1 MMRLSPPQPMR
12 YSAASLALLVLAAAT
27 WGQAPSKFLAS
38 TNTPPASSTS
48 DAPAI
53 QPASAPPAIIVGFLG
68 GFVRHDNA
76 AHGGVQVAQYV
87 RQTYPSGVYVNV
99 FENHRGDDALH
110 EVYRVLDADHDGA
123 LSLQEKRQARVILY
137 GHSWGGSEA
146 VNLARRLEREGV
158 PVMLTIQIDSVR
170 KAGEDD
176 AVIPA
181 NVARAINFYQ
191 RDGGFIHGRSAIRA
205 ADPVHTQILGS
216 FRYDYSAHPI
226 ACDGYPWFARL
237 LENPH
242 IEIECDPSLIH
253 RVESLIRSELSP
265 SLAPSSTGQ

>member
-1 MMRLSPPQPMR
+1 MR
-12 YSAASLALLVLAAAT
+12 YSAAPLALLVLAAT
-27 WGQAPSKFLAS
+27 THGQSSPSKFLAS
-38 TNTPPASSTS
+38 TNPPPASSTS

-53 QPASAPPAIIVGFLG
+53 QPASAPPAIIVGFVG

-76 AHGGVQVAQYV
+76 VHGGVQVAEYL
-87 RQTYPSGVYVNV
+87 RQTYPSGVYVSV
-99 FENHRGDDALH
+99 FENHRGDDALL
-110 EVYRVLDADHDGA
+110 EIRQLLDADHDGTV
-123 LSLQEKRQARVILY
+123 SIQEKRQARVILY

-191 RDGGFIHGRSAIRA
+191 RDGGFIRGRSTIRA
-205 ADPVHTQILGS
+205 ADPAHTQILGS

-226 ACDGYPWFARL
+226 ACKGYPWFARF

-242 IEIECDPSLIH
+242 IEIECDPNLIN
-253 RVESLIRSELSP
+253 RVESLIRSELLP
-265 SLAPSSTGQ
+265 SLGPSSTGQ